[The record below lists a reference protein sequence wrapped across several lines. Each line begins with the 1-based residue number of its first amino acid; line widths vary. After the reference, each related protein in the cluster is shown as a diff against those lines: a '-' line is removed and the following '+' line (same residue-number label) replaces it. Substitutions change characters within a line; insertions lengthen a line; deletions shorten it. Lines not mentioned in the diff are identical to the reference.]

1 MSFFPGRMHF
11 KRNFL
16 LLWFLHIFCRLI
28 HNNSVQKK
36 YKSETGESMEKPSR
50 KLKKTILILG
60 VTGAVYLS
68 FRFLLPLVIPFLIA
82 YVFALSLRPSALW
95 IERKTRFNYKKRVI
109 SLPLA
114 LIGGIEILLFM
125 IVLGVFLYFAGRKLF
140 LEAKLLL
147 ENLPQILDGINT
159 WLMDNCSF
167 AERFLKLPEGYM
179 VNVVSDILIG
189 GEAAVKSRAM
199 PFLMSN
205 SMTVLKWVVQ
215 LTVIL
220 VILMIATVLSLQEMD
235 DIRTRRDN
243 SMFCY
248 EYAMLGNRLMTVGSA
263 WLKTQATIML
273 FTMIICSVGLFLLK
287 NPYFILL
294 GIIIGL
300 LDAMPIFGTGTVLIP
315 WALIALVEKKWLTGV
330 GLIIIYI
337 ICYFIREIM
346 EAKIMGG
353 KVGLTPLET
362 LVAMYVGLQLFG
374 ILGFIL
380 GPIGL
385 LIIEDVVELYE
396 GTCYNDQ
403 KNDRKNE
410 RGEVP

>member
-1 MSFFPGRMHF
+1 
-11 KRNFL
+11 
-16 LLWFLHIFCRLI
+16 
-28 HNNSVQKK
+28 
-36 YKSETGESMEKPSR
+36 MEKPSR

-95 IERKTRFNYKKRVI
+95 VERKTRFTYKKKVI
-109 SLPLA
+109 SIPLA
-114 LIGGIEILLFM
+114 LIGGVEILLFM
-125 IVLGVFLYFAGRKLF
+125 IVLGAVLYFGGRKLF
-140 LEAKLLL
+140 MEARLLL
-147 ENLPQILDGINT
+147 KNLPQILDGMNS
-159 WLMDNCSF
+159 WMMDNCSF
-167 AERFLKLPEGYM
+167 VERFLKLPDGYM
-179 VNVVSDILIG
+179 VDVVSDIITG

-205 SMTVLKWVVQ
+205 SMTILKRVIQ
-215 LTVIL
+215 FTVIV
-220 VILMIATVLSLQEMD
+220 VILLIATVLSLQEMD
-235 DIRTRRDN
+235 DIRSRRDN

-263 WLKTQATIML
+263 WLRTQATIML
-273 FTMIICSVGLFLLK
+273 FTMVICSIGLFFLG

-294 GIIIGL
+294 GIVIGL

-315 WALIALVEKKWLTGV
+315 WALISLIEKHWLSGI
-330 GLIIIYI
+330 GLIIIYV
-337 ICYFIREIM
+337 ICYFVREMM

-385 LIIEDVVELYE
+385 LIIEDIVELYE
-396 GTCYNDQ
+396 GSCYNSP
-403 KNDRKNE
+403 KKEE
-410 RGEVP
+410 RGKA

>member
-1 MSFFPGRMHF
+1 
-11 KRNFL
+11 
-16 LLWFLHIFCRLI
+16 
-28 HNNSVQKK
+28 
-36 YKSETGESMEKPSR
+36 MEKPSR

-95 IERKTRFNYKKRVI
+95 VERKTRFTYKKKVI
-109 SLPLA
+109 SIPLA
-114 LIGGIEILLFM
+114 LIGGVEILLFM
-125 IVLGVFLYFAGRKLF
+125 IVLGVILYFGGRKLF
-140 LEAKLLL
+140 MEARLLL
-147 ENLPQILDGINT
+147 KNLPQILDGMNS
-159 WLMDNCSF
+159 WMMDNCSF
-167 AERFLKLPEGYM
+167 VERFLKLPDGYM
-179 VNVVSDILIG
+179 VDVVSDIITG

-205 SMTVLKWVVQ
+205 SMTILKRAIQ
-215 LTVIL
+215 FTVIV
-220 VILMIATVLSLQEMD
+220 VILLIATVLSLQEMD
-235 DIRTRRDN
+235 DIRSRRDN

-263 WLKTQATIML
+263 WLRTQATIML
-273 FTMIICSVGLFLLK
+273 FTMVICSIGLFLLG

-294 GIIIGL
+294 GIVIGL

-315 WALIALVEKKWLTGV
+315 WALISLIEKNWLSGI
-330 GLIIIYI
+330 GLIIIYV
-337 ICYFIREIM
+337 ICYFIREMM

-385 LIIEDVVELYE
+385 LLIEDIVELYE
-396 GTCYNDQ
+396 GSCYNSP
-403 KNDRKNE
+403 KKE
-410 RGEVP
+410 EGGKA